1 LRQIAYIIGLSN
13 FCSNNRHN
21 LVGVLQKLR
30 TAALA
35 ESRGGTIANA
45 LPMPVLLLG
54 SKLEV
59 LIANPAAEQ
68 FFDTGLTLLRKQN
81 LADLIAPHSPLFQ
94 LVSQAAE
101 RNASAAERDIN
112 LSTPRHGER
121 AADVTV
127 SPVLEPEGALLVTF
141 QERSLAQRMDR
152 QLMARGAVR
161 SMHGMA
167 AVLAHE
173 IKNPL
178 AGIRGAAQLLEEALA
193 PEDREM
199 TQLIIAESDRI
210 RGLIDRMES
219 FGDTRAFARHP
230 VNIHEVLDRI
240 RKVAETSFARG
251 VSILEVFDPSLP
263 AVSGDKDQ
271 LIQVFLNLVR
281 NAADA
286 LPESGGEITLTT
298 GYRPGVK
305 FGAGVGGER
314 VSLPLEVTVRDN
326 GSGVP
331 ADLLP
336 YIFDPFVTT
345 KPRGSGLGL
354 ALVAKIVGDHGGV
367 IECDSVPGRTIFRV
381 LLPQSRSG
389 EV

>member
-1 LRQIAYIIGLSN
+1 M
-13 FCSNNRHN
+13 
-21 LVGVLQKLR
+21 VGVLQKLR
-30 TAALA
+30 TAGTA
-35 ESRGGTIANA
+35 EGGTGTIANA
-45 LPMPVLLLG
+45 LPMPVMLLG
-54 SKLEV
+54 SKQEV
-59 LIANPAAEQ
+59 IYANPAAEQ
-68 FFDTGLTLLRKQN
+68 FFDTGLTILRKQS
-81 LADLIAPHSPLFQ
+81 LADLIAAHSPLFQ
-94 LVSQAAE
+94 LVAQAAE
-101 RNASAAERDIN
+101 RNASAAERNID
-112 LSTPRHGER
+112 LSTPKQGER
-121 AADVTV
+121 VADVTV
-127 SPVLEPEGALLVTF
+127 TPVPEPEGAMLLTF

-178 AGIRGAAQLLEEALA
+178 AGIRGAAQLLEEGMA

-210 RGLIDRMES
+210 RNLIDRMES
-219 FGDTRAFARHP
+219 FGDTRTFVRHP
-230 VNIHEVLDRI
+230 VNIHEVLDRV
-240 RKVAETSFARG
+240 RKVAESSFARG
-251 VSILEVFDPSLP
+251 ITIVETFDPSLP
-263 AVSGDKDQ
+263 AVSGDHDQ

-286 LPESGGEITLTT
+286 LPETGGEITLTT

-305 FGAGVGGER
+305 FGAGLAGDR

-331 ADLLP
+331 SDLLP

-345 KPRGSGLGL
+345 KVRGTGLGL

-367 IECDSVPGRTIFRV
+367 IECDSVSGRTLFRV
-381 LLPQSRSG
+381 LLPQSRAG
-389 EV
+389 ES

>member
-1 LRQIAYIIGLSN
+1 
-13 FCSNNRHN
+13 

-35 ESRGGTIANA
+35 DTGTGTIANA

-59 LIANPAAEQ
+59 LFANPAAEQ
-68 FFDTGLTLLRKQN
+68 FFDTGLTILRKQA
-81 LADLIAPHSPLFQ
+81 LSDLIAPHSPLFQ

-101 RNASAAERDIN
+101 RNASAAERDID

-121 AADVTV
+121 VADVTV
-127 SPVLEPEGALLVTF
+127 SPVPEPEGAILLTF

-178 AGIRGAAQLLEEALA
+178 AGIRGAAQLLEETLA
-193 PEDREM
+193 PEEREM
-199 TQLIIAESDRI
+199 TQLIIDESDRI

-230 VNIHEVLDRI
+230 VNIHEVLDRV
-240 RKVAETSFARG
+240 RKVADSSFARG
-251 VSILEVFDPSLP
+251 VTLLENFDPSLP

-286 LPESGGEITLTT
+286 LPEMGGEITLTT

-305 FGAGVGGER
+305 FGAGLGGER

-331 ADLLP
+331 GDLLP

-345 KPRGSGLGL
+345 KARGTGLGL

>member
-1 LRQIAYIIGLSN
+1 MI
-13 FCSNNRHN
+13 
-21 LVGVLQKLR
+21 GVLQKLR
-30 TAALA
+30 NAA
-35 ESRGGTIANA
+35 ESESGSGTIANA
-45 LPMPVLLLG
+45 LPMPIMLLG
-54 SKLEV
+54 RQTEV
-59 LIANPAAEQ
+59 LYANPAAEQ
-68 FFDTGLTLLRKQN
+68 FFDTGLQLLRKQS
-81 LADLIAPHSPLFQ
+81 LAELIAPHSPLFQ
-94 LVSQAAE
+94 LVTQAAE
-101 RNASAAERDIN
+101 RNASAAERDID

-121 AADVTV
+121 IVDVTV
-127 SPVLEPEGALLVTF
+127 TPVPEPEGAMLLTF

-178 AGIRGAAQLLEEALA
+178 AGIRGAAQLLEESLA
-193 PEDREM
+193 PDEREM
-199 TQLIIAESDRI
+199 TQLIVAESDRI

-219 FGDTRAFARHP
+219 FGDTRSFTRHP
-230 VNIHEVLDRI
+230 VNIHEVLDRV
-240 RKVAETSFARG
+240 RKVAESSFARQ
-251 VSILEVFDPSLP
+251 VSIIETFDPSLP
-263 AVSGDKDQ
+263 PVLGDRDQ

-286 LPESGGEITLTT
+286 LPEKGGEITLTT

-305 FGAGVGGER
+305 FGAGVAGER

-345 KPRGSGLGL
+345 KVRGSGLGL

-367 IECDSVPGRTIFRV
+367 VECDSVLGRTIFRV
-381 LLPQSRSG
+381 LLPQARGG
-389 EV
+389 ES

>member
-1 LRQIAYIIGLSN
+1 
-13 FCSNNRHN
+13 
-21 LVGVLQKLR
+21 
-30 TAALA
+30 
-35 ESRGGTIANA
+35 
-45 LPMPVLLLG
+45 
-54 SKLEV
+54 
-59 LIANPAAEQ
+59 
-68 FFDTGLTLLRKQN
+68 
-81 LADLIAPHSPLFQ
+81 
-94 LVSQAAE
+94 
-101 RNASAAERDIN
+101 
-112 LSTPRHGER
+112 
-121 AADVTV
+121 
-127 SPVLEPEGALLVTF
+127 
-141 QERSLAQRMDR
+141 MDR
-152 QLMARGAVR
+152 QLMARGAER

-193 PEDREM
+193 PEEREM

-219 FGDTRAFARHP
+219 FGDTRGFTRHP
-230 VNIHEVLDRI
+230 VNIHEVLDRV
-240 RKVAETSFARG
+240 RKVAESGFARG
-251 VSILEVFDPSLP
+251 VTILENFDPSLP
-263 AVSGDKDQ
+263 PVLGDRDQ
-271 LIQVFLNLVR
+271 LIQVLLNLVR

-305 FGAGVGGER
+305 FGAGVAGER

-345 KPRGSGLGL
+345 KVRGSGLGL

-367 IECDSVPGRTIFRV
+367 VECDSQSGRTIFRV
-381 LLPQSRSG
+381 LLPQARGG
-389 EV
+389 ES

>member
-1 LRQIAYIIGLSN
+1 
-13 FCSNNRHN
+13 
-21 LVGVLQKLR
+21 
-30 TAALA
+30 
-35 ESRGGTIANA
+35 
-45 LPMPVLLLG
+45 
-54 SKLEV
+54 
-59 LIANPAAEQ
+59 
-68 FFDTGLTLLRKQN
+68 
-81 LADLIAPHSPLFQ
+81 
-94 LVSQAAE
+94 
-101 RNASAAERDIN
+101 
-112 LSTPRHGER
+112 
-121 AADVTV
+121 
-127 SPVLEPEGALLVTF
+127 
-141 QERSLAQRMDR
+141 MDR

-178 AGIRGAAQLLEEALA
+178 AGIRGAAQLLEEQLA
-193 PEDREM
+193 PVEREM

-219 FGDTRAFARHP
+219 FGDSRGLTRHP
-230 VNIHEVLDRI
+230 VNIHEVLDRVRRI
-240 RKVAETSFARG
+240 ADTSFGRG
-251 VSILEVFDPSLP
+251 VTIIENFDPSLP
-263 AVSGDKDQ
+263 PVSGDRDQ

-286 LPESGGEITLTT
+286 LPDAGGEITLTT

-305 FGAGVGGER
+305 FGAGAGGER

-331 ADLLP
+331 GDLLP

-345 KPRGSGLGL
+345 KTRGSGLGL

-367 IECDSVPGRTIFRV
+367 IECDSVPGRTLFRV
-381 LLPQSRSG
+381 LLPKALP
-389 EV
+389 EDI

>member
-1 LRQIAYIIGLSN
+1 MVL
-13 FCSNNRHN
+13 
-21 LVGVLQKLR
+21 GVLQPLR
-30 TAALA
+30 TAPT
-35 ESRGGTIANA
+35 EPTGSGTIANA
-45 LPMPVLLLG
+45 LPMPIMLLS
-54 SKLEV
+54 SKFEV
-59 LIANPAAEQ
+59 LYANPAAEQ
-68 FFDTGLTLLRKQN
+68 FFDTGLTILRKQT
-81 LADLIAPHSPLFQ
+81 LSDLIAQHSPLFQ
-94 LVSQAAE
+94 LVAQAAE
-101 RNASAAERDIN
+101 RNASAAERDID

-121 AADVTV
+121 VADVTV
-127 SPVLEPEGALLVTF
+127 TPVPEPEGSMLLTF
-141 QERSLAQRMDR
+141 QERGLAQRMDR

-178 AGIRGAAQLLEEALA
+178 AGIRGAAQLLEESLA
-193 PEDREM
+193 PDEREM
-199 TQLIIAESDRI
+199 TQLIVAEADRI

-219 FGDTRAFARHP
+219 FGDTRGFTRHP
-230 VNIHEVLDRI
+230 VNIHEVLDRV
-240 RKVAETSFARG
+240 RKVAESGFARG
-251 VSILEVFDPSLP
+251 ITIIENFDPSLP
-263 AVSGDKDQ
+263 PVSGDRDQ

-281 NAADA
+281 NASDA
-286 LPESGGEITLTT
+286 LPETGGEITLTT

-305 FGAGVGGER
+305 FGAGLAGDR

-345 KPRGSGLGL
+345 KVRGSGLGL

-381 LLPQSRSG
+381 LLPMAQA
-389 EV
+389 EEA

>member
-1 LRQIAYIIGLSN
+1 V
-13 FCSNNRHN
+13 
-21 LVGVLQKLR
+21 VGVLQKLR
-30 TAALA
+30 NAAT
-35 ESRGGTIANA
+35 EPTGSGTIANA
-45 LPMPVLLLG
+45 LPMPIMLLG
-54 SKLEV
+54 SKFEV
-59 LIANPAAEQ
+59 LYANPAAEQ
-68 FFDTGLTLLRKQN
+68 FFDTGLTILRKQT
-81 LADLIAPHSPLFQ
+81 LGDLIAPHSPLFQ
-94 LVSQAAE
+94 LVAQAAE
-101 RNASAAERDIN
+101 RNASAAERDID

-121 AADVTV
+121 VADVTV
-127 SPVLEPEGALLVTF
+127 TPVPDPEGAMLLTF
-141 QERSLAQRMDR
+141 QERGLAQRMDR

-178 AGIRGAAQLLEEALA
+178 AGIRGAAQLIEEQL
-193 PEDREM
+193 PPDEREM

-219 FGDTRAFARHP
+219 FGDTRGITRHP
-230 VNIHEVLDRI
+230 VNIHEVLDRV

-251 VSILEVFDPSLP
+251 ITIVENFDPSLP
-263 AVSGDKDQ
+263 AVYGDHDQ

-286 LPESGGEITLTT
+286 LPERGGEITLTT

-305 FGAGVGGER
+305 FGAGVAGER

-345 KPRGSGLGL
+345 KVRGTGLGL

-367 IECDSVPGRTIFRV
+367 IECDSVPGKTIFRV
-381 LLPQSRSG
+381 LLPKAQA
-389 EV
+389 EEN

>member
-1 LRQIAYIIGLSN
+1 MVS
-13 FCSNNRHN
+13 
-21 LVGVLQKLR
+21 VLQKLR
-30 TAALA
+30 TAGTA
-35 ESRGGTIANA
+35 ESGTGTIANA
-45 LPMPVLLLG
+45 LPMPVVLLG
-54 SKLEV
+54 SKMEV
-59 LIANPAAEQ
+59 LYANPAAEQ
-68 FFDTGLTLLRKQN
+68 FFDTGLTLLRKQT
-81 LADLIAPHSPLFQ
+81 LGDLIAAHSPLFQ
-94 LVSQAAE
+94 LVTQAAE
-101 RNASAAERDIN
+101 RNASASERDID
-112 LSTPRHGER
+112 LSTPKHGER
-121 AADVTV
+121 IADVTV
-127 SPVLEPEGALLVTF
+127 TPVPEPEGAMLLTF

-178 AGIRGAAQLLEEALA
+178 AGIRGAAQLLEEQLA
-193 PEDREM
+193 PAEREM

-230 VNIHEVLDRI
+230 VNIHEVLDRV
-240 RKVAETSFARG
+240 RRVADTGFARG
-251 VSILEVFDPSLP
+251 VTIIENFDPSLP
-263 AVSGDKDQ
+263 SVSGDKDQ

-286 LPESGGEITLTT
+286 LPEAGGEITLTT

-305 FGAGVGGER
+305 FGAGVAGER

-331 ADLLP
+331 TDLLP
-336 YIFDPFVTT
+336 YLVDPFVTT
-345 KPRGSGLGL
+345 
-354 ALVAKIVGDHGGV
+354 
-367 IECDSVPGRTIFRV
+367 
-381 LLPQSRSG
+381 
-389 EV
+389 

>member
-1 LRQIAYIIGLSN
+1 MVL
-13 FCSNNRHN
+13 
-21 LVGVLQKLR
+21 GVLQPLR
-30 TAALA
+30 TAPT
-35 ESRGGTIANA
+35 EPTGSGTIANA
-45 LPMPVLLLG
+45 LPMPIMLLS
-54 SKLEV
+54 SKFEV
-59 LIANPAAEQ
+59 LYANPAAEQ
-68 FFDTGLTLLRKQN
+68 FFDTGLTILRK
-81 LADLIAPHSPLFQ
+81 LTLSDLIAQHSPLFQ
-94 LVSQAAE
+94 LVAQAAE
-101 RNASAAERDIN
+101 RNASAAERDID

-127 SPVLEPEGALLVTF
+127 TPVPEPEGAMLLTF
-141 QERSLAQRMDR
+141 QERGLAQRMDR

-193 PEDREM
+193 PDEREM

-219 FGDTRAFARHP
+219 FGDTRGFARHP
-230 VNIHEVLDRI
+230 VNIHEVLDRV
-240 RKVAETSFARG
+240 RKVAESGFARG
-251 VSILEVFDPSLP
+251 VTITENFDPSLP
-263 AVSGDKDQ
+263 PVAGDRDQ
-271 LIQVFLNLVR
+271 LIQVLLNLVR
-281 NAADA
+281 NASDA
-286 LPESGGEITLTT
+286 LPDSGGEITLTT

-305 FGAGVGGER
+305 FGAGLAGER

-345 KPRGSGLGL
+345 KVRGSGLGL

-381 LLPQSRSG
+381 LLPMAQAEES
-389 EV
+389 

>member
-1 LRQIAYIIGLSN
+1 
-13 FCSNNRHN
+13 

-30 TAALA
+30 GAALA
-35 ESRGGTIANA
+35 DTGSGTIANA
-45 LPMPVLLLG
+45 LPMPVVLLG
-54 SKLEV
+54 SKHEV
-59 LIANPAAEQ
+59 LYANPAAEQ
-68 FFDTGLTLLRKQN
+68 FFDTGLPMLRKQT

-94 LVSQAAE
+94 LVLQAAE
-101 RNASAAERDIN
+101 RNASAAERDID

-121 AADVTV
+121 LADVTV
-127 SPVLEPEGALLVTF
+127 TPVPDPEGAMLLTF

-178 AGIRGAAQLLEEALA
+178 AGIRGAAQLIEETMA
-193 PEDREM
+193 PDEREM
-199 TQLIIAESDRI
+199 TQLIIAEADRI
-210 RGLIDRMES
+210 RNLIDRMES
-219 FGDTRAFARHP
+219 FGDTRGFTRHS
-230 VNIHEVLDRI
+230 VNIHEVLDRV
-240 RKVAETSFARG
+240 RKVAESGFARG
-251 VSILEVFDPSLP
+251 VIIQENFDPSLP
-263 AVSGDKDQ
+263 AVSGDHDQ

-286 LPESGGEITLTT
+286 LPETGGEITLTT

-305 FGAGVGGER
+305 FGAGLAGDR

-336 YIFDPFVTT
+336 HIFDPFVTT
-345 KPRGSGLGL
+345 KVRGTGLGL

-389 EV
+389 EI

>member
-1 LRQIAYIIGLSN
+1 
-13 FCSNNRHN
+13 
-21 LVGVLQKLR
+21 
-30 TAALA
+30 
-35 ESRGGTIANA
+35 
-45 LPMPVLLLG
+45 MPIMLLG
-54 SKLEV
+54 SKQEV
-59 LIANPAAEQ
+59 IYANPAAEQ
-68 FFDTGLTLLRKQN
+68 FFDTGLTLLRKQT

-94 LVSQAAE
+94 LVIQAAE
-101 RNASAAERDIN
+101 RNASAAERDID

-121 AADVTV
+121 VADVTV
-127 SPVLEPEGALLVTF
+127 TPVPEPEGAILLTF

-178 AGIRGAAQLLEEALA
+178 AGIRGAAQLLEEAL
-193 PEDREM
+193 PPDEREM

-230 VNIHEVLDRI
+230 VNIHEVLDRV
-240 RKVAETSFARG
+240 RKVADSGFARG
-251 VSILEVFDPSLP
+251 VTMVENFDPSLP
-263 AVSGDKDQ
+263 PVSGDRDQ
-271 LIQVFLNLVR
+271 LIQIFLNLVR
-281 NAADA
+281 NAVDA
-286 LPESGGEITLTT
+286 LPETGGEITLTT

-305 FGAGVGGER
+305 FGAGLAGER

-336 YIFDPFVTT
+336 HIFDPFVTT

-367 IECDSVPGRTIFRV
+367 IECESTPGRTIFRV
-381 LLPQSRSG
+381 LLPQSRAG
-389 EV
+389 ES